1 MQRIKTIF
9 RIWLPFVV
17 VITAFC
23 ALGYTSVQQAYRQ
36 GANDP
41 QIQMAE
47 DAAAALTNGGSA
59 DAVVPANRVSLDQS
73 LAPFLIVYDAKGTVL
88 ASSVTLDGQ
97 TPGLPDGVLD
107 SAKQMGEDRITW
119 QPRDGVRI
127 AAVIVPYQ
135 NGFVLAGRSLR
146 EVEARVDQLTTFTGL
161 AWLLA
166 LAATLAVIAFG
177 EFFLAE
183 KK

>member
-17 VITAFC
+17 AISAFC

-47 DAAAALTNGGSA
+47 DAVATLANGGSA
-59 DAVVPANRVSLDQS
+59 DAVVPVNQVPVDQS
-73 LAPFLIVYDAKGTVL
+73 LTPFLIVYDAKGIVL
-88 ASSVTLDGQ
+88 ASSATLDGQ
-97 TPGLPDGVLD
+97 TPDLPDGVLD

-146 EVEARVDQLTTFTGL
+146 EVESRVDQLTTFTGL

>member
-1 MQRIKTIF
+1 MNKVKNIF
-9 RIWLPFVV
+9 RIWLPFAV

-23 ALGYTSVQQAYRQ
+23 MLTYISVQQAYRQ

-47 DAAAALTNGGSA
+47 DAADALDGGSSI
-59 DAVVPANRVSLDQS
+59 DAVIPAVKVSAAKG
-73 LAPFLIVYDAKGTVL
+73 LAPFIIVYDSNGRIL
-88 ASSVTLDGQ
+88 ASNVQLGGK
-97 TPGLPDGVLD
+97 TPDLPGGVLD
-107 SAKQMGEDRITW
+107 STKQMGENRVTW
-119 QPRDGVRI
+119 QPSNGVRI
-127 AAVIVPYQ
+127 AAVIVSYG

-146 EVEARVDQLTTFTGL
+146 EVESRVDQVTKCAGATWF
-161 AWLLA
+161 LA
-166 LAATLAVIAFG
+166 LTATLIVIAFG